1 VLESLVAI
9 AEAEHTPARTGT
21 YSDPTRKRHQ
31 RDRWAKWGTAKG
43 QPQSQQGGKANTI
56 TGKNLISAAGMKVTA
71 FSSANADNG
80 KFAYQAIDGNPRT
93 VWHTSFS
100 QILARH
106 PHELVIDLGAQYE
119 VSGFRY
125 LARQDGGWNGAFAE
139 TEFYLAE
146 TLTDF
151 PAEPSAKVTFTKS
164 RTAQSADLAQPV
176 KGRFVKIRILS
187 EVNGG
192 AWGSA
197 AEIGVIGTR

>member
-1 VLESLVAI
+1 M
-9 AEAEHTPARTGT
+9 EHTPARTGT
-21 YSDPTRKRHQ
+21 YTDPSRKRHE
-31 RDRWAKWGTAKG
+31 RDRWAKWGTAKD

-56 TGKNLISAAGMKVTA
+56 TAKNLIPAAGMKLVA
-71 FSSANADNG
+71 FSSENSGNG
-80 KFAYQAIDGNPRT
+80 KLAYLAMDGSPRT

-100 QILARH
+100 QFLARH
-106 PHELVIDLGAQYE
+106 PHELVIDLGASYE
-119 VSGFRY
+119 VQGFRY

-139 TEFYLAE
+139 TEFYLAD

-151 PAEPSAKVTFTKS
+151 PAEPSVKVTFTKS
-164 RTAQSADLAQPV
+164 RKAQPADLAQPV

-192 AWGSA
+192 VWGSA